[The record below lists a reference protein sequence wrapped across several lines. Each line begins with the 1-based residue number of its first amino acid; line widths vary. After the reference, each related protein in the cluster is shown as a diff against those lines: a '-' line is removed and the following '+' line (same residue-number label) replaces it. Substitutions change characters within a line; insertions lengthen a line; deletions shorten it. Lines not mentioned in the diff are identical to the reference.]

1 MLKHGPTETRPSD
14 GSGGEEPAVRGAP
27 RVAVIGAGAA
37 GLAAAWR
44 LAEDPDIAVTLYE
57 ASARAGGHAHTVTI
71 DTSVG
76 PRPVDTG
83 FMVYNERN
91 YPNFTALLATLGVE
105 TRPSDMSFAVSLDD
119 GALEYAGSR
128 DPRTMLAQK
137 SNLLRPRF
145 WAMVR
150 DIVRFNRAAGRIE
163 DSATLGDVLATARY
177 SAGFVEDHL
186 LPMVACIWSV
196 PIEEAASFPFQSVRA
211 FFANHGL
218 LSLSDRPEWRVITG
232 GSETYVRRLLVAR
245 PIATRLVTPVRGVE
259 RRGHGVIVRTV
270 TGEAVLYDA
279 VIMATHA
286 DVTLALLEQ
295 PSAAERSFLGAQRYA
310 ANVAY
315 LHSDVRLMPVR
326 RAAWASWNYLGR
338 RGAGRGRAVAVTYW
352 LNRLQGLDCPEP
364 VFLSLNP
371 ERPPFDAMVWRRL
384 EFRHP
389 LLSHDPLAR
398 RPALDEMQGE
408 RSTWFCGSYVG
419 YGFHEDAI
427 ASGFAAADSLR
438 ARFVAALDR
447 GRVSAHD

>member
-1 MLKHGPTETRPSD
+1 MLDIGPSGAGPSSGRVGGNRP
-14 GSGGEEPAVRGAP
+14 AAAL

-44 LAEDPDIAVTLYE
+44 LADDPGVAVTSYE
-57 ASARAGGHAHTVTI
+57 ASAHPGGHAHTVTI

-76 PRPVDTG
+76 PRAVDTG

-91 YPNFTALLATLGVE
+91 YPQFTALLAALGVE

-119 GALEYAGSR
+119 GALEYAGSQR
-128 DPRTMLAQK
+128 LSTMLAQK
-137 SNLLRPRF
+137 SNLLHPRF
-145 WAMVR
+145 WRMVR
-150 DIVRFNRAAGRIE
+150 DIVRFNREAAQLD
-163 DSATLGDVLATARY
+163 DSASLGEVLATAGY
-177 SAGFVEDHL
+177 SEGFVQDHL

-196 PIEEAASFPFQSVRA
+196 PIEEAASFPVRSVRA

-218 LSLSDRPEWRVITG
+218 LELRDRPEWRVVKG
-232 GSETYVRRLLVAR
+232 GSETYVRRMLAMR
-245 PIATRLVTPVRGVE
+245 PIATRLATPVRGIE
-259 RRGHGVIVRTV
+259 RRGHGVIVHTA
-270 TGEAVLYDA
+270 TGEAILHDA

-286 DVTLALLEQ
+286 DTTLTLLEQ
-295 PSAAERSFLGAQRYA
+295 PSAAERAFLGAQRYA
-310 ANVAY
+310 NNIGY

-338 RGAGRGRAVAVTYW
+338 RGGGRGSAVAVTYW

-371 ERPPFDAMVWRRL
+371 ERPPFEAMTWRRL

-398 RPALDEMQGE
+398 RPALDELQGG
-408 RSTWFCGSYVG
+408 RHTWYCGSYVG

-427 ASGFAAADSLR
+427 ASGFAAADSVR
-438 ARFVAALDR
+438 TRFAVATDH
-447 GRVSAHD
+447 GRVSAHA